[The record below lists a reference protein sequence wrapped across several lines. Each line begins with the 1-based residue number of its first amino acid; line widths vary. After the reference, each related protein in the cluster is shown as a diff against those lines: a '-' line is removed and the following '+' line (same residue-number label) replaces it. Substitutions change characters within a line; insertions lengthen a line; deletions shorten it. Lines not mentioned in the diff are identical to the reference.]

1 MLTKKPK
8 YSYEMHTAFH
18 AGCIKQFA
26 GLNTQQICQDIFAKK
41 TGIAPHPVGRGR
53 YRCAKYRIA
62 AAEAE
67 HSSLGADSMICRNQP

>member
-26 GLNTQQICQDIFAKK
+26 GLNTQQISQDIFAKK
-41 TGIAPHPVGRGR
+41 TGIAPIQSDGGDTVAPNTVLPQPKRN
-53 YRCAKYRIA
+53 IA
-62 AAEAE
+62 ASE
-67 HSSLGADSMICRNQP
+67 RTQ